1 MHKKVIQDTIN
12 QDLFFKM
19 SFKNPY
25 FLTFTNSVRS
35 KYDVHIL
42 KYVAVF
48 HEPHFNI
55 PRTTYL
61 VINVTH
67 FFYTIMLLPRNL
79 KVRVLNEK
87 EAG

>member
-1 MHKKVIQDTIN
+1 
-12 QDLFFKM
+12 M

-67 FFYTIMLLPRNL
+67 LFYRIMLLPRNL